1 MQEETEDEIMGK
13 AIEHVMKEYIYIK
26 ADSLQN
32 LEKVRYY
39 IRDPNFLGQLSKK
52 SGHYKD

>member
-1 MQEETEDEIMGK
+1 MQEKTEDEIMGK

-52 SGHYKD
+52 SGL